1 MLIDTHAH
9 LNDNRYS
16 TEKVEEIVSSLF
28 LNNIEK
34 VITIGYDTESSFK
47 SVELSEKYDNVYAVV
62 GIHPSNPEEDT
73 NFLEDLSKH
82 KKVVAIGEIG
92 LDYHYP
98 NFNKELQIQTFI
110 KQIKLAYKLKK
121 PIVIHLRDAYEDM
134 LNILK
139 EYKDYLKYGAVVHCY
154 SGSLE
159 YAKELLK
166 LGLYFSFTGVI
177 TFKNAK
183 KSLEVIEFLPLDRIM
198 IETDCPYLSPE
209 PYRNVINEP
218 KFVNLVF
225 NKICEI
231 KKLKK
236 ETLTKILRENT
247 RNFYKI

>member
-1 MLIDTHAH
+1 
-9 LNDNRYS
+9 
-16 TEKVEEIVSSLF
+16 
-28 LNNIEK
+28 
-34 VITIGYDTESSFK
+34 
-47 SVELSEKYDNVYAVV
+47 
-62 GIHPSNPEEDT
+62 
-73 NFLEDLSKH
+73 
-82 KKVVAIGEIG
+82 
-92 LDYHYP
+92 
-98 NFNKELQIQTFI
+98 
-110 KQIKLAYKLKK
+110 
-121 PIVIHLRDAYEDM
+121 M